1 MTPTEHPTAS
11 ILSKPE
17 KIGFGMTWDAG
28 SITLELS
35 AKNHYEKILNKIEA
49 TDYGTTN
56 LIYNVIFEFLI
67 PFIKIN
73 KNLQISFLN

>member
-1 MTPTEHPTAS
+1 MTVTEHPTAS

-35 AKNHYEKILNKIEA
+35 AKNHYEKLLYKIEE

-56 LIYNVIFEFLI
+56 
-67 PFIKIN
+67 
-73 KNLQISFLN
+73 